1 MRLPLGYDWVQSR
14 DVLAP
19 DGQLVELQLMVHL
32 HALKEVDEIAFEI
45 AELLLLVVDLATE
58 AVTAAR
64 KAAAADG
71 GNRVVSPK

>member
-1 MRLPLGYDWVQSR
+1 
-14 DVLAP
+14 
-19 DGQLVELQLMVHL
+19 MVHL
-32 HALKEVDEIAFEI
+32 HALKEVDKIAFEI

>member
-1 MRLPLGYDWVQSR
+1 MQLPLGYDWVQSR

-19 DGQLVELQLMVHL
+19 DGQLVELQLMVYL

-64 KAAAADG
+64 KAAADG